1 MDNYLDLVNSKAAS
15 NPMKNQTTDAQQLG
29 LEIREV
35 RKARGLTLNDLSV
48 QVDCSVAY
56 LSRVELGTTR
66 LSVALLQ
73 AISKALS
80 VESAWFFPKR
90 TGEGILESTH
100 VVRANNRRPLS
111 DLYTRTSAELGFH
124 DELLPSTL
132 SGKCYLMKSS
142 FPAEKG
148 AQPDCTDNND
158 GYAYEGEQHGI
169 VTSGEVLLILGT
181 ERIILKSGD
190 SFSYPTTIPHKFINN
205 SDKEATMIYAMAP
218 VRISW

>member
-1 MDNYLDLVNSKAAS
+1 MKYPFSVVDFLSFILPMDNYLDLVKSKAAS

-80 VESAWFFPKR
+80 VESAWFF
-90 TGEGILESTH
+90 
-100 VVRANNRRPLS
+100 
-111 DLYTRTSAELGFH
+111 
-124 DELLPSTL
+124 
-132 SGKCYLMKSS
+132 
-142 FPAEKG
+142 
-148 AQPDCTDNND
+148 
-158 GYAYEGEQHGI
+158 
-169 VTSGEVLLILGT
+169 
-181 ERIILKSGD
+181 
-190 SFSYPTTIPHKFINN
+190 
-205 SDKEATMIYAMAP
+205 
-218 VRISW
+218 